1 MVTVQATMSNNILK
15 MIYGIAMGSSAM
27 RRYLVWGF
35 TAIIG
40 LSIVL
45 LIVLAVL

>member
-15 MIYGIAMGSSAM
+15 MIYGIVMGSPAM

-40 LSIVL
+40 LSVGL
-45 LIVLAVL
+45 LLFLAA